1 MDDEVEEK
9 LSTWLTSIPDS
20 EISFY
25 DVQARQCHSSNG
37 KPSKL
42 LRLVVC
48 LIGAAQDELAET
60 AALERKNKGIP
71 DPPMELERA
80 LLLLE
85 GGERPLRGDAIDL
98 FINNPLP
105 RFLLL
110 ACGK

>member
-1 MDDEVEEK
+1 MFRPGNV
-9 LSTWLTSIPDS
+9 IPRMGNPVNFS
-20 EISFY
+20 AWS
-25 DVQARQCHSSNG
+25 
-37 KPSKL
+37 
-42 LRLVVC
+42 VVC

-71 DPPMELERA
+71 DPPKELERA
-80 LLLLE
+80 LLFLE